1 MEFRGIHDARG
12 DRAVQVMGHDP
23 FSYQEGRMEVETARM
38 TMRQRRIRLRKLVR
52 ELCTGRTLVVA
63 SNRGPVT
70 FERSGSGRVRRRR
83 GTGGVVSAVSAVS
96 RYVNPVWICSPMS
109 TVDREMAEQNQG
121 GLMTCST
128 ADYSFQLR
136 FVMPD
141 QTRYDEYYSTVSN
154 PLLWFL
160 QHYMWDLARTPTFTP
175 EMWSAWGGYREVNEA
190 FADAIA
196 EEVEN
201 TLEPAIVMLQD
212 YHLYLCPGALASR
225 LPEGS
230 LVSQFIH
237 IPWPGPDYWMVLPA
251 SIREQILSSLC
262 SNSILGFQTRRWAL
276 NFLRTCQ
283 SLLPGA
289 EVDYASQTVR
299 WRHRSI
305 LVRSYPISIDVTAVR
320 RLGRSLG
327 TRAHREH
334 LVPRLGEQT
343 VVRVDRIEPS
353 KNIVR
358 GFEAFDLLLERH
370 PEHVGH
376 LRLVAFLVP
385 SRLGIDEYQQYLEE
399 IVVLVQ
405 HINLKYGDGEWQPI
419 KLYVGE
425 NYARAVAGMQLHD
438 VLLVNPIVDGMN
450 LVAKEGAVLNER
462 DGVLVLSEGAGASE
476 ELGEA
481 ALVVCP
487 YDVVET
493 AEKLH
498 RALTM
503 SPEERAKRA
512 AMLREVV
519 EGHTVTDWLYSQLVD
534 LSVVGSRDVGNGQG
548 RGAREAGHTGAP
560 VNGTLVTRAY
570 GRGE

>member
-1 MEFRGIHDARG
+1 
-12 DRAVQVMGHDP
+12 
-23 FSYQEGRMEVETARM
+23 
-38 TMRQRRIRLRKLVR
+38 MRQRRNRLRRLVR
-52 ELCTGRTLVVA
+52 ELFAGRTLVLA

-70 FERSGSGRVRRRR
+70 FERSRSGRVRRRR
-83 GTGGVVSAVSAVS
+83 GTGGVVSAVSAIS

-109 TVDREMAEQNQG
+109 AADREVAEQNQG
-121 GLMTCST
+121 GLVNCFT

-136 FVMPD
+136 FVMPG
-141 QTRYDEYYSTVSN
+141 QERYDDYYSTVSN

-175 EMWSAWGGYREVNEA
+175 EMWSAWGSYREVNEA
-190 FADAIA
+190 FADVIV
-196 EEVEN
+196 EEMGN
-201 TLEPAIVMLQD
+201 ALRPAIVMLQD

-251 SIREQILSSLC
+251 GIREQILSSLC
-262 SNSILGFQTRRWAL
+262 HNTILGFQTRRWAL

-299 WRHRSI
+299 WQQRSV
-305 LVRSYPISIDVTAVR
+305 LVRTYPISIDVTALR
-320 RLGRSLG
+320 RLGKSLG
-327 TRAHREH
+327 TLTHREH
-334 LVPRLGEQT
+334 LLPRLGEQT
-343 VVRVDRIEPS
+343 IVRVDRIEPS

-405 HINLKYGDGEWQPI
+405 RINLKYGDGEWQPI

-425 NYARAVAGMQLHD
+425 NYARAVAGMQLCD

-450 LVAKEGAVLNER
+450 LVAKEGAVVNER

-476 ELGEA
+476 ELAED

-493 AEKLH
+493 AESLH

-512 AMLREVV
+512 ATLKEVV
-519 EGHTVTDWLYSQLVD
+519 EGHTVTDWLYNQLFD
-534 LSVVGSRDVGNGQG
+534 LSVVTGGQVRDG
-548 RGAREAGHTGAP
+548 
-560 VNGTLVTRAY
+560 
-570 GRGE
+570 